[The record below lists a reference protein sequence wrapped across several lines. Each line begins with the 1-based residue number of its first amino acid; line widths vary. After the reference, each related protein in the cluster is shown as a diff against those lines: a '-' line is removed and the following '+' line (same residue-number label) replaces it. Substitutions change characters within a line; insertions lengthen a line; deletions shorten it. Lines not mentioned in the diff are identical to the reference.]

1 MQKDVSFL
9 SNKVFFFFGVSP
21 VSGWVFWAIE
31 FLFSQKKKKKK
42 DVSCSLIT
50 HRKPQKEAEAL

>member
-9 SNKVFFFFGVSP
+9 SNRVFIQP
-21 VSGWVFWAIE
+21 
-31 FLFSQKKKKKK
+31 KKKKK